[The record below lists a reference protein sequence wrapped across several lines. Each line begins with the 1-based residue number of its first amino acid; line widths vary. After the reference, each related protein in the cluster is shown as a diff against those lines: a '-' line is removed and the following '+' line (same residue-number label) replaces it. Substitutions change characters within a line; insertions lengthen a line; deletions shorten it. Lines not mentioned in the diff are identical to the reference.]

1 MRSRVLTA
9 EAPTRI
15 DLAGGT
21 LDIPPLY
28 LFHEGAL
35 TVNIAVDLC
44 ARVTLRLQAG
54 QQVTVISRDQ
64 EQEAS
69 WSSVEAVDWAGRPYV
84 ELAAR
89 LIRLFAPEGGMIVE
103 TDCQAPAGAGTG
115 GSSALGIALASALAR
130 LTGRAIEKPTLI
142 EWTKGIET
150 QTIRVPTG
158 YQDYYAAAY
167 GGLSVIRYGPEGIR
181 REAAG
186 DARFLGELER
196 RLFLVYTGKPR
207 FSGANNWTLFKR
219 HLDGDR
225 IIHRFFDQI
234 RDHAQEMVE
243 AIGKR
248 NLKEMARIFY
258 VDWLARRQMLPAMT
272 TPAIDAFLRQAML
285 RGAVGGRLCGA
296 GGGGCLALFIRP
308 EARTRLA
315 EFAERFGFRVLPVRI
330 HRKGVSVSE
339 VRSPRSGVGMREV
352 KAKVEIKA

>member
-1 MRSRVLTA
+1 VKGSVLRA

-35 TVNIAVDLC
+35 TVNIAVSLC
-44 ARVTLRLQAG
+44 ARVTLRPQAG
-54 QQVTVISRDQ
+54 RRVTVISRDQ

-69 WSSVEAVDWAGRPYV
+69 WPSVEAIDWAEKPYV

-89 LIRLFAPEGGMIVE
+89 LIRLFAPKGGIVIE

-130 LTGRAIEKPTLI
+130 LTGRSIEKPTLI

-167 GGLSVIRYGPEGIR
+167 GGLSVIRYGPEGVR
-181 REAAG
+181 REALG
-186 DARFLGELER
+186 DARFLGEMER
-196 RLFLVYTGKPR
+196 HLFLVYTGKPR

-219 HLDGDR
+219 HIDGDR
-225 IIHRFFDQI
+225 ILQRFFDRL
-234 RDHAQEMVE
+234 RDHALAMAE
-243 AIGKR
+243 AIGR
-248 NLKEMARIFY
+248 RDLKEVIRVFHA
-258 VDWLARRQMLPAMT
+258 DWLARRQMLPAMT

-285 RGAVGGRLCGA
+285 RGTLGGRLCGA

-308 EARTRLA
+308 EARPRLT
-315 EFAERFGFRVLPVRI
+315 EFAERFGFRVLPCKI
-330 HRKGVSVSE
+330 HRKGVT
-339 VRSPRSGVGMREV
+339 VRGE
-352 KAKVEIKA
+352 A